1 MKKILITIIAV
12 AMSAIAYAGNPQIK
26 FKETSFDFG
35 NIREA
40 EGPVSHDFIIEN
52 VGTDPLIIISAS
64 ASCGC
69 TTPVIPKEPI
79 KPGASAKIRVTFDPA
94 GRPGD
99 FDKTIRV
106 KSNTKEKRKNIK
118 ITGCVIPK
126 K

>member
-40 EGPVSHDFIIEN
+40 DGPVSHDFIIEN
-52 VGTDPLIIISAS
+52 
-64 ASCGC
+64 GC